1 MGVCTSNNQNS
12 YFINN
17 TNQKLNREQNQDNY
31 EPPCFEEE
39 QIHRDSFNS
48 ETSLLDTD
56 ELHQNSERATQE
68 QSQRKFVNRI
78 VSLHDTPN
86 SKRYYFVYDQMYN
99 VRRKVPKLKTINQST
114 LIQKRKSQIF

>member
-12 YFINN
+12 YFINT
-17 TNQKLNREQNQDNY
+17 TNQKLNREQNYDNF
-31 EPPCFEEE
+31 EPPCFGEE
-39 QIHRDSFNS
+39 QIDRDSLNS

-68 QSQRKFVNRI
+68 LSQREFVNRI
-78 VSLHDTPN
+78 VSVHDTPN

-114 LIQKRKSQIF
+114 LIQKRKSLIL